1 MDEKLNLLVIGDS
14 IGQGYNSKV
23 GCGTAGSKK
32 SNDSFYQG
40 YSYGDYLIEYIR
52 EFLVSKQTGNLNIN
66 EIWNSI
72 NYNNLSLIGAVIKDY
87 DSLLNLTYNEDF
99 FSLLNINKKL
109 HNMANIKFD

>member
-66 EIWNSI
+66 AFS
-72 NYNNLSLIGAVIKDY
+72 YPNLRAKETKGTTVS
-87 DSLLNLTYNEDF
+87 TFPHE
-99 FSLLNINKKL
+99 KK
-109 HNMANIKFD
+109 